1 MSTKK
6 QAGTKGVSRPKMHD
20 ESKVG
25 AGVFSNIVNLSVTPR
40 EVFLD
45 FGLVVPDSLSE
56 KSKVNLMSR
65 IILTKEH
72 AIEFRDVLNRSLKV
86 YETK

>member
-6 QAGTKGVSRPKMHD
+6 QTGTKGVTPPKMND
-20 ESKVG
+20 ESNVG
-25 AGVFSNIVNLSVTPR
+25 AGVFSNIVNLSMTPR

-45 FGLVVPDSLSE
+45 FGLGVPDSPSG

-65 IILTKEH
+65 LILTKEH
-72 AIEFRDVLNRSLKV
+72 ALELRDVLNRSLKV
-86 YETK
+86 YEK